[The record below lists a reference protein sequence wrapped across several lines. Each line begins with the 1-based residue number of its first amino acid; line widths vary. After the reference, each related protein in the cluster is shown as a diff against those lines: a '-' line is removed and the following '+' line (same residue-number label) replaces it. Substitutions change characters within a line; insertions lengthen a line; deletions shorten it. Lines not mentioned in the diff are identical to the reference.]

1 MADTPIKRALVSVTD
16 KTGVVDFV
24 KALEDEFGVEVIST
38 GGTARVLEE
47 AGVHVV
53 PIEPYTGFPEM
64 MDGRVKTLHP
74 KVHGGLLARRDN
86 PAHMAEA
93 AEHGIGMI
101 DLVCVNLYEFEK
113 TVANP
118 DVTFDDAIE
127 HIDIGGPS
135 MLRSAAKN
143 ADSVTVVSD
152 PADYDEI
159 LEEMRAND
167 GCTSLELRRYLQLK
181 VYETTANYDAAIAM
195 WLADRYDEDFADEEC
210 EDEPALPEELG
221 LYLEKV
227 DDLRYG
233 ENPQQSAAVYRF
245 ADDEAAGAF
254 SSANPLV
261 GAEQV
266 QGKPLS
272 YNNYLDADAA
282 WNLVREFDGPAC
294 VILKHQ
300 NPCGS
305 AVADDV
311 TCAYDRAFA
320 CDPKSAFGGIIAC
333 NREVPLELVEHAF
346 DENGQFVEVII
357 APSYTPEA
365 LERMAKRPNLRVLAT
380 GGAEGHASF
389 ELRTVDG
396 GVLVQNVDTVS
407 EDPATFTCPTERK
420 PTDAEMEELMFAWR
434 VCKGVKSNAIL
445 VSKDKAGIGMG
456 PGQPNRVDSALLA
469 CQRADE
475 ACERMGVEK
484 GGYACASDAFFP
496 FRDNVDVLAE
506 HGVTC
511 IIQPGGSK
519 RDGRARRARRDLHHP
534 ARRLQARRRVH
545 RGLQRARHRDG
556 LHRQPPL
563 PSLGV
568 TKGQSLRNIGA
579 PRQTWSAGAFFC
591 A

>member
-16 KTGVVDFV
+16 KTGVVAFV
-24 KALEDEFGVEVIST
+24 KALEEEFGVEVIST

-53 PIEPYTGFPEM
+53 PIEQYTGFPEM

-74 KVHGGLLARRDN
+74 KVHGGLLARRDD

-113 TVANP
+113 TVAKP

-143 ADSVTVVSD
+143 AASVTVVSD
-152 PADYDEI
+152 PADYDEV
-159 LEEMRAND
+159 LEAMRKND
-167 GCTSLELRRYLQLK
+167 GCTTLELRRYLQLK
-181 VYETTANYDAAIAM
+181 VYDTTAAYDAAIADY
-195 WLADRYDEDFADEEC
+195 LAERYAEDFPEELDDEAEA
-210 EDEPALPEELG
+210 PALPEG
-221 LYLEKV
+221 LDLFLEKV

-245 ADDEAAGAF
+245 AGETGDAF
-254 SSANPLV
+254 SSASPLV
-261 GAEQV
+261 DAEQV

-305 AVADDV
+305 AVAEDV
-311 TCAYDRAFA
+311 TSAYDRAFA

-333 NREVPLELVEHAF
+333 NREVPYELVEHFA
-346 DENGQFVEVII
+346 DENKQFVEVII

-380 GGAEGHASF
+380 GGADGHALA

-396 GVLVQNVDTVS
+396 GVLVQYVDTVS
-407 EDPATFTCPTERK
+407 EDPETFTCPTERK
-420 PTDAEMEELMFAWR
+420 PTPEEMDELMFAWR

-445 VSKDKAGIGMG
+445 VSKSKAGIGMG

-496 FRDNVDVLAE
+496 FRDSVDVLAE

-519 RDGRARRARRDLHHP
+519 RDDESIEACNEHSIAMVFTGS
-534 ARRLQARRRVH
+534 
-545 RGLQRARHRDG
+545 RHFR
-556 LHRQPPL
+556 H
-563 PSLGV
+563 
-568 TKGQSLRNIGA
+568 
-579 PRQTWSAGAFFC
+579 
-591 A
+591 

>member
-16 KTGVVDFV
+16 KTGVVEFV

-53 PIEPYTGFPEM
+53 PIEQYTGFPEM

-93 AEHGIGMI
+93 EAHGIGMI

-113 TVANP
+113 TVAKP

-143 ADSVTVVSD
+143 AVSVTVVSD
-152 PADYDEI
+152 PADYDEV
-159 LEEMRAND
+159 LETMREND
-167 GCTSLELRRYLQLK
+167 GCTTLELRRYLQLK
-181 VYETTANYDAAIAM
+181 VYDTTAAYDAAIAEY
-195 WLADRYDEDFADEEC
+195 LFDRYAQDFPEQVAD
-210 EDEPALPEELG
+210 DEPEADGSVAPDEFG
-221 LYLEKV
+221 LYLSKV
-227 DDLRYG
+227 EDLRYG
-233 ENPQQSAAVYRF
+233 ENPQQSAAIYRF
-245 ADDEAAGAF
+245 ADDFAELG
-254 SSANPLV
+254 SSASPLV

-305 AVADDV
+305 AVAEDI
-311 TCAYDRAFA
+311 TTAYDRAFA

-333 NREVPLELVEHAF
+333 NREVPFDLVEHAF

-380 GGAEGHASF
+380 GGAEGHAEF
-389 ELRTVDG
+389 ELRSIDG

-407 EDPATFTCPTERK
+407 EDPETFTCPTERK
-420 PTDAEMEELMFAWR
+420 PTPEEMDELMFAWR

-445 VSKDKAGIGMG
+445 VSKGKAGIGMG

-519 RDGRARRARRDLHHP
+519 RDDESIEACNEHGIAM
-534 ARRLQARRRVH
+534 VFT
-545 RGLQRARHRDG
+545 GARHFR
-556 LHRQPPL
+556 H
-563 PSLGV
+563 
-568 TKGQSLRNIGA
+568 
-579 PRQTWSAGAFFC
+579 
-591 A
+591 